1 MNHYIGLK
9 EVHGTPM
16 NRADYNILR
25 GWDLPAD
32 ENGEDDGY
40 LVEYLDGGQAN
51 HTDYQGYISWSPK
64 DVFERAY
71 RQTEGLTFG
80 FAIELLKQG
89 HRLARKGW
97 NGKGQWLFMI
107 PGSHWETTRGLE
119 LLDGRPWIG
128 IKTVDDCFMPWVAS
142 QSDMLCEDWRVCE

>member
-1 MNHYIGLK
+1 MNHYIGVK
-9 EVHGTPM
+9 EIHATPM

-25 GWDLPAD
+25 GWELPAD

-51 HTDYQGYISWSPK
+51 HADYQGYISWSPK

-71 RQTEGLTFG
+71 RQTDGLTFG

-89 HRLARKGW
+89 HKLARKGW
-97 NGKGQWLFMI
+97 NGKNQWLYYI
-107 PGSHWETTRGLE
+107 PASHWETTRGLE
-119 LLDGRPWIG
+119 TLEGRPWIG
-128 IKTVDDCFMPWVAS
+128 IKTVDDQFMPWVAS